1 MNPHLTVCGV
11 HELGPLLDDTGP
23 NRTATAITHVVSL
36 WDPPAQDETRREI
49 DEHLDLFTRALPQ
62 APVLPLYFDDIP
74 RPAAGLTEPGIDH
87 MRQVLAFAREALTG
101 HGDATHLLVHCRMGI
116 SRSTACALAILAA
129 ANPDAAASDLLSHL
143 LGIRPFIIPN
153 PRLTQFADE
162 ILDRDDPLLP
172 TVTSHRAEMMGT

>member
-1 MNPHLTVCGV
+1 
-11 HELGPLLDDTGP
+11 
-23 NRTATAITHVVSL
+23 
-36 WDPPAQDETRREI
+36 
-49 DEHLDLFTRALPQ
+49 
-62 APVLPLYFDDIP
+62 
-74 RPAAGLTEPGIDH
+74 

-129 ANPDAAASDLLSHL
+129 ANPDAPASDLLAEL
-143 LGIRPFIIPN
+143 LRIRPFVIPN

-172 TVTSHRAEMMGT
+172 VVVSHRKGMMGASGGH